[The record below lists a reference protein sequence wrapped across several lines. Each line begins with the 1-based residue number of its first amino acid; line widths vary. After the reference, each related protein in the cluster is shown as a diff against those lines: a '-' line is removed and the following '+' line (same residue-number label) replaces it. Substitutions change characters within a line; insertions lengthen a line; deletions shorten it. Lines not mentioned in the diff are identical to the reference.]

1 MPWST
6 QGIVIDSHY
15 RKRLY
20 IILHLHT
27 QYDDLPFS
35 TMSHLP
41 PASCMVSGPNFQ
53 ASRLCRGQDHDTVH
67 IFCSNMWHPAICPSV
82 TKPVNR
88 EHNLQMEVP
97 MEKNMNAGMFH
108 CHVWL
113 PAGRWVIGYWKLSA
127 FLCMKIAILESTP
140 LAKAQSGMPMRAQ
153 NRRSF
158 VVCNHHQPSIFV
170 ANNVWDCYIH
180 IYIHTHIDWSF

>member
-1 MPWST
+1 MTTCHSRPCHIFPQLPAWSQAQT
-6 QGIVIDSHY
+6 F
-15 RKRLY
+15 RL
-20 IILHLHT
+20 
-27 QYDDLPFS
+27 
-35 TMSHLP
+35 
-41 PASCMVSGPNFQ
+41 
-53 ASRLCRGQDHDTVH
+53 RGFAEDKITTRS
-67 IFCSNMWHPAICPSV
+67 IFFCSNMWHPAICPSV

-180 IYIHTHIDWSF
+180 IYIYTHT